1 MEDWRELYDGIQVS
15 KIQCKTCGSKI
26 LDEPWYVGKQ
36 LAYYRCKKC
45 GRDIASYIEPID
57 QKQR

>member
-1 MEDWRELYDGIQVS
+1 VEDWRELYDGIQVD
-15 KIQCKTCGSKI
+15 KIQCTTCGSTI
-26 LDEPWYVGKQ
+26 FDEPWYVGKQ